1 MGSSLFS
8 PMAIDAIGEIF
19 NISLG
24 SSATAVSNMLAR
36 RVDITTPTVSVVS
49 AKDFTLGDLQPAI
62 GVKIDYVAGL
72 SGSNI
77 MLLKRSD
84 VRAIVDILMGTT
96 TADEDFEINEL
107 NMSAI
112 CEVMNQMM
120 GAASTAMSDFL
131 SRMVNIST
139 PKAFEIHSLDEFV
152 EKYFPAD
159 GMLVVVRFKL
169 SIEDA
174 VASEFMSA
182 LSMDLVRELLQ
193 GFGIGG
199 ADVGLPEGE
208 PAPAAETPAAPQPAE
223 TPAEPAAASSDAG
236 GGATLSQEEIERLI
250 AGGVG
255 GASDEPAQPAEPAA
269 ASSDAGGGATLS
281 QEEIERL
288 MAGGIDGASNESAPV
303 STQPEQPAAA
313 AAAPQQPAQMPPMQM
328 PQQQPAAPMQQPAAQ
343 MQQPMQPQ
351 AMAPNMM
358 QPYAGMPYPPY
369 GYPPMYYGMPPQ
381 QQQAPQQKPAEPKM
395 IKTTKPDMPTL
406 DAQTTQL
413 NEEQESNLDLL
424 MTVPVDVAV
433 EIGRTRRR
441 VKDILNYTKGSLV
454 VLDRLAGDRA
464 DLYVNGKCIA
474 KGDIVVVDDS
484 FGLRIAEIIEPLAL
498 EDL

>member
-36 RVDITTPTVSVVS
+36 RVDITTPTVNVVS
-49 AKDFTLGDLQPAI
+49 AKEFTLGDLQPAI

-96 TADEDFEINEL
+96 TKDEDFEINEL

-131 SRMVNIST
+131 NRMVNIST
-139 PKAFEIHSLDEFV
+139 PQAFEIGSLDEFV
-152 EKYFPAD
+152 EQYFPAD
-159 GMLVVVRFKL
+159 GLLVVVRFKL

-174 VASEFMSA
+174 VESEFMSA
-182 LSMDLVRELLQ
+182 LSTDLARELLK

-199 ADVGLPEGE
+199 ADVGLPDET
-208 PAPAAETPAAPQPAE
+208 PAPAAAAAETPAA
-223 TPAEPAAASSDAG
+223 
-236 GGATLSQEEIERLI
+236 
-250 AGGVG
+250 
-255 GASDEPAQPAEPAA
+255 
-269 ASSDAGGGATLS
+269 
-281 QEEIERL
+281 
-288 MAGGIDGASNESAPV
+288 
-303 STQPEQPAAA
+303 QPAAA
-313 AAAPQQPAQMPPMQM
+313 ASAEEKDSGAVLSQAEIEKLLQNAGAAEQSAPETPTPQPEPAAQSQPAQQAAATAQTP
-328 PQQQPAAPMQQPAAQ
+328 PAAAAQPAAQ
-343 MQQPMQPQ
+343 MQQAAAQPVQMPAGAQPGAAAPGMQ
-351 AMAPNMM
+351 
-358 QPYAGMPYPPY
+358 GMPYPPY
-369 GYPPMYYGMPPQ
+369 GYQPMYYMPPQ
-381 QQQAPQQKPAEPKM
+381 QMQQPPQEPK
-395 IKTTKPDMPTL
+395 II
-406 DAQTTQL
+406 QTTNPHMPKLEGNAPALSQ
-413 NEEQESNLDLL
+413 EQEGNLELL
-424 MTVPVDVAV
+424 MSVPMDVSV

-474 KGDIVVVDDS
+474 RGDIVVVDDN
-484 FGLRIAEIIEPLAL
+484 FGLRIAEIVEPLDL
-498 EDL
+498 ENL

>member
-1 MGSSLFS
+1 MGSNVFS

-84 VRAIVDILMGTT
+84 VRAIVDILMGSTT
-96 TADEDFEINEL
+96 KDEDFEINEL

-131 SRMVNIST
+131 NRMVNIST
-139 PKAFEIHSLDEFV
+139 PQAFEIGSLDEFV
-152 EKYFPAD
+152 EKYFPSN
-159 GMLVVVRFKL
+159 GMLVVVRFKF
-169 SIEDA
+169 SVEDA
-174 VASEFMSA
+174 VESEFMSA
-182 LSMDLVRELLQ
+182 LSMDLVRELLK
-193 GFGIGG
+193 GFGIEGE
-199 ADVGLPEGE
+199 DVGMGAEPE
-208 PAPAAETPAAPQPAE
+208 PAPAPAAQ
-223 TPAEPAAASSDAG
+223 PAAAAEPELSSG
-236 GGATLSQEEIERLI
+236 SGASLSQEEIEKLM
-250 AGGVG
+250 AQNFAEEQAAQQN
-255 GASDEPAQPAEPAA
+255 ASPQPAVSAEQPAQPQVAA
-269 ASSDAGGGATLS
+269 T
-281 QEEIERL
+281 
-288 MAGGIDGASNESAPV
+288 P
-303 STQPEQPAAA
+303 
-313 AAAPQQPAQMPPMQM
+313 APQQPVAAVPAQQTPV
-328 PQQQPAAPMQQPAAQ
+328 QQPVAQAQQGV
-343 MQQPMQPQ
+343 PQ
-351 AMAPNMM
+351 AMPQMSPEM
-358 QPYAGMPYPPY
+358 QQQYAAMPYPPY
-369 GYPPMYYGMPPQ
+369 GMQMPYPPMYYMPPQ
-381 QQQAPQQKPAEPKM
+381 QQAAPEPKT
-395 IKTTKPDMPTL
+395 IKTTKPAMPKFEEHATS
-406 DAQTTQL
+406 L

-424 MTVPVDVAV
+424 MSVPVDVAV

-474 KGDIVVVDDS
+474 KGDIVVVDDN

>member
-1 MGSSLFS
+1 MGSSVFS

-49 AKDFTLGDLQPAI
+49 AQDFTLGDLQPAI

-96 TADEDFEINEL
+96 TKDEDFQINEL

-131 SRMVNIST
+131 NRMVNIST
-139 PKAFEIHSLDEFV
+139 PQAFEIGSLHEFV
-152 EKYFPAD
+152 DKYFPSN

-174 VASEFMSA
+174 VESEFMSA
-182 LSMDLVRELLQ
+182 LSMDLVRELLK
-193 GFGIGG
+193 GFGIEGE
-199 ADVGLPEGE
+199 DVGMEIGQEPEVV
-208 PAPAAETPAAPQPAE
+208 PATQPAVAAEPEESNDNSGAP
-223 TPAEPAAASSDAG
+223 
-236 GGATLSQEEIERLI
+236 LSQEEIEKLL
-250 AGGVG
+250 AQNMGGDQAAESTPEPQPAAPAVV
-255 GASDEPAQPAEPAA
+255 EQPAQP
-269 ASSDAGGGATLS
+269 
-281 QEEIERL
+281 Q
-288 MAGGIDGASNESAPV
+288 
-303 STQPEQPAAA
+303 
-313 AAAPQQPAQMPPMQM
+313 AAPQQTPSAM
-328 PQQQPAAPMQQPAAQ
+328 PQQPVAQAQPQQAAVPQPMQQMSPE
-343 MQQPMQPQ
+343 MQQQYA
-351 AMAPNMM
+351 AM
-358 QPYAGMPYPPY
+358 GYPPY
-369 GYPPMYYGMPPQ
+369 GMQMPYPPMYYMPPQ
-381 QQQAPQQKPAEPKM
+381 QQQAAPEPKTIKTSKPAMPKFEERA
-395 IKTTKPDMPTL
+395 TS
-406 DAQTTQL
+406 L
-413 NEEQESNLDLL
+413 NEEQEGNLDLL
-424 MTVPVDVAV
+424 MSVPVDVSV

>member
-1 MGSSLFS
+1 MGSNVFS

-84 VRAIVDILMGTT
+84 VRAIVDILMGSTT
-96 TADEDFEINEL
+96 KDEDFEINEL

-131 SRMVNIST
+131 NRMVNIST
-139 PKAFEIHSLDEFV
+139 PQAFEIGSLEEFV
-152 EKYFPAD
+152 EKYFPSN
-159 GMLVVVRFKL
+159 GILVVVRFKF

-174 VASEFMSA
+174 VESEFMSA
-182 LSMDLVRELLQ
+182 LSMDLVRELLK
-193 GFGIGG
+193 GFGIEGE
-199 ADVGLPEGE
+199 DVGMGAEPE
-208 PAPAAETPAAPQPAE
+208 P
-223 TPAEPAAASSDAG
+223 EPAAQPAAAAEPESSGGSGAS
-236 GGATLSQEEIERLI
+236 LSQEEIEKLM
-250 AGGVG
+250 AQNFAEEQAAQQN
-255 GASDEPAQPAEPAA
+255 ASPQPAASAEQPAQPQVAA
-269 ASSDAGGGATLS
+269 T
-281 QEEIERL
+281 
-288 MAGGIDGASNESAPV
+288 P
-303 STQPEQPAAA
+303 
-313 AAAPQQPAQMPPMQM
+313 APQQPVAAAPAQQTPV
-328 PQQQPAAPMQQPAAQ
+328 QQPVAQAQQGV
-343 MQQPMQPQ
+343 PQ
-351 AMAPNMM
+351 AMPQMSPEM
-358 QPYAGMPYPPY
+358 QQQYAAMPYPPY
-369 GYPPMYYGMPPQ
+369 GMQMPYPPMYYMPPQ
-381 QQQAPQQKPAEPKM
+381 QQAAPEPKT
-395 IKTTKPDMPTL
+395 IKTTKPAMPKFEEHATS
-406 DAQTTQL
+406 L
-413 NEEQESNLDLL
+413 NEEQEGNLDLL
-424 MTVPVDVAV
+424 MSVPVDVAV

-474 KGDIVVVDDS
+474 KGDIVVVDDN

>member
-1 MGSSLFS
+1 MGSNVFS

-84 VRAIVDILMGTT
+84 VRAIVDILMGSTT
-96 TADEDFEINEL
+96 KDEDFEINEL

-131 SRMVNIST
+131 NRMVNIST
-139 PKAFEIHSLDEFV
+139 PQAFEIGSLEEFV
-152 EKYFPAD
+152 EKYFPSN
-159 GMLVVVRFKL
+159 GMLVVVRFKF

-174 VASEFMSA
+174 VESEFMSA
-182 LSMDLVRELLQ
+182 LNMDLVRELLK
-193 GFGIGG
+193 GFGIEGE
-199 ADVGLPEGE
+199 DVGMGAEPE
-208 PAPAAETPAAPQPAE
+208 P
-223 TPAEPAAASSDAG
+223 EPAAQPAAAAEPELSSGSGAS
-236 GGATLSQEEIERLI
+236 LSQEEIEKLM
-250 AGGVG
+250 AQNFAEEQAAQQN
-255 GASDEPAQPAEPAA
+255 ASPQPAVSAEQPAQPQVAA
-269 ASSDAGGGATLS
+269 T
-281 QEEIERL
+281 
-288 MAGGIDGASNESAPV
+288 P
-303 STQPEQPAAA
+303 
-313 AAAPQQPAQMPPMQM
+313 APQQPVAAAPAQQTPV
-328 PQQQPAAPMQQPAAQ
+328 QQPVAQAQQGV
-343 MQQPMQPQ
+343 PQ
-351 AMAPNMM
+351 AMPQMSPEM
-358 QPYAGMPYPPY
+358 QQQYAAMPYPPY
-369 GYPPMYYGMPPQ
+369 GMQMPYPPMYYMPPQ
-381 QQQAPQQKPAEPKM
+381 QQAAPEPKT
-395 IKTTKPDMPTL
+395 IKTTKPAMPKFEEHATS
-406 DAQTTQL
+406 L
-413 NEEQESNLDLL
+413 NGEQESNLDLL
-424 MTVPVDVAV
+424 MSVPVDVAV

-474 KGDIVVVDDS
+474 KGDIVVVDDN

>member
-1 MGSSLFS
+1 MGSNVFS

-49 AKDFTLGDLQPAI
+49 AQDFTLGDLQPAI

-84 VRAIVDILMGTT
+84 VRAIVDILMCTET
-96 TADEDFEINEL
+96 KDEDFQINEL

-131 SRMVNIST
+131 NRMVNIST
-139 PKAFEIHSLDEFV
+139 PQAFEIGSLHEFV
-152 EKYFPAD
+152 DKYFPSN
-159 GMLVVVRFKL
+159 GMLVVVRFKF

-174 VASEFMSA
+174 VESEFMSA
-182 LSMDLVRELLQ
+182 LSMDLVRELLK
-193 GFGIGG
+193 GFGIEGE
-199 ADVGLPEGE
+199 DVGMDAGQEPE
-208 PAPAAETPAAPQPAE
+208 PAPAAQPAVA
-223 TPAEPAAASSDAG
+223 AEPEESKDNS
-236 GGATLSQEEIERLI
+236 GATLSQEEIEKLL
-250 AGGVG
+250 AQNLGGDQAAEPAPEPQPAAPAVVEQPVQPQV
-255 GASDEPAQPAEPAA
+255 AAAPAQP
-269 ASSDAGGGATLS
+269 
-281 QEEIERL
+281 Q
-288 MAGGIDGASNESAPV
+288 
-303 STQPEQPAAA
+303 
-313 AAAPQQPAQMPPMQM
+313 AAPQQTPPAMPQQPVAQAQPQQAAIPQPMQQMPPEM
-328 PQQQPAAPMQQPAAQ
+328 QQQYAAM
-343 MQQPMQPQ
+343 
-351 AMAPNMM
+351 
-358 QPYAGMPYPPY
+358 GYPPY
-369 GYPPMYYGMPPQ
+369 GMQMPYPPMYYMPPQ
-381 QQQAPQQKPAEPKM
+381 QQAAPEPKTIKTSKPAMPKFEERA
-395 IKTTKPDMPTL
+395 TS
-406 DAQTTQL
+406 L
-413 NEEQESNLDLL
+413 NEEQEGNLDLL
-424 MTVPVDVAV
+424 MSVPVDVSV

>member
-1 MGSSLFS
+1 MGSNVFS

-24 SSATAVSNMLAR
+24 SSATAVSNLLAR

-84 VRAIVDILMGTT
+84 VRAIVDILMGSTT
-96 TADEDFEINEL
+96 KDEDFEINEL
-107 NMSAI
+107 SMSAI

-131 SRMVNIST
+131 NRMVNIST
-139 PKAFEIHSLDEFV
+139 PQAF
-152 EKYFPAD
+152 
-159 GMLVVVRFKL
+159 
-169 SIEDA
+169 
-174 VASEFMSA
+174 
-182 LSMDLVRELLQ
+182 
-193 GFGIGG
+193 
-199 ADVGLPEGE
+199 
-208 PAPAAETPAAPQPAE
+208 
-223 TPAEPAAASSDAG
+223 
-236 GGATLSQEEIERLI
+236 
-250 AGGVG
+250 
-255 GASDEPAQPAEPAA
+255 
-269 ASSDAGGGATLS
+269 
-281 QEEIERL
+281 
-288 MAGGIDGASNESAPV
+288 
-303 STQPEQPAAA
+303 
-313 AAAPQQPAQMPPMQM
+313 
-328 PQQQPAAPMQQPAAQ
+328 
-343 MQQPMQPQ
+343 
-351 AMAPNMM
+351 
-358 QPYAGMPYPPY
+358 
-369 GYPPMYYGMPPQ
+369 
-381 QQQAPQQKPAEPKM
+381 
-395 IKTTKPDMPTL
+395 
-406 DAQTTQL
+406 
-413 NEEQESNLDLL
+413 
-424 MTVPVDVAV
+424 

-474 KGDIVVVDDS
+474 KGDIVVVDDN

>member
-1 MGSSLFS
+1 MGSNVFS

-84 VRAIVDILMGTT
+84 VRAIVDILMGSTT
-96 TADEDFEINEL
+96 KDEDFEINEL

-131 SRMVNIST
+131 NRMVNIST
-139 PKAFEIHSLDEFV
+139 PQACEIGSLDEFV
-152 EKYFPAD
+152 EKYFPSN
-159 GMLVVVRFKL
+159 GMLVVVRFKF
-169 SIEDA
+169 SVEDA
-174 VASEFMSA
+174 VESEFMSA
-182 LSMDLVRELLQ
+182 LSMDLVRELLK
-193 GFGIGG
+193 GFGIEGE
-199 ADVGLPEGE
+199 DVGMGAEPE
-208 PAPAAETPAAPQPAE
+208 P
-223 TPAEPAAASSDAG
+223 EPAAQPAAAAEPELSSGSGAS
-236 GGATLSQEEIERLI
+236 LSQEEIEKLM
-250 AGGVG
+250 AQNFAEEQAAQQN
-255 GASDEPAQPAEPAA
+255 ASPQPAVSAEQPAQPQVAA
-269 ASSDAGGGATLS
+269 T
-281 QEEIERL
+281 
-288 MAGGIDGASNESAPV
+288 P
-303 STQPEQPAAA
+303 
-313 AAAPQQPAQMPPMQM
+313 APQQPVAAVPAQQTPV
-328 PQQQPAAPMQQPAAQ
+328 QQPVAQAQQGV
-343 MQQPMQPQ
+343 PQ
-351 AMAPNMM
+351 AMPQMSPEM
-358 QPYAGMPYPPY
+358 QQQYAAMPYPPY
-369 GYPPMYYGMPPQ
+369 GMQMPYPPMYYMPPQ
-381 QQQAPQQKPAEPKM
+381 QQAAPEPKT
-395 IKTTKPDMPTL
+395 IKTTKPAMPKFEEHATS
-406 DAQTTQL
+406 L

-424 MTVPVDVAV
+424 MSVPVDVAV

-474 KGDIVVVDDS
+474 KGDIVVVDDN

>member
-1 MGSSLFS
+1 MGSNVFS

-84 VRAIVDILMGTT
+84 VRAIVDILMGSTT
-96 TADEDFEINEL
+96 KDEDFEINEL

-131 SRMVNIST
+131 NRMVNIST
-139 PKAFEIHSLDEFV
+139 PQAFEIGSLEEFV
-152 EKYFPAD
+152 EKYFPSN
-159 GMLVVVRFKL
+159 GMLVVVRFKF

-174 VASEFMSA
+174 VESEFMSA
-182 LSMDLVRELLQ
+182 LSMDLVRELLK
-193 GFGIGG
+193 GFGIEGE
-199 ADVGLPEGE
+199 DVGMGAEPE
-208 PAPAAETPAAPQPAE
+208 PAPAPAAQ
-223 TPAEPAAASSDAG
+223 PAAAAEPELSSG
-236 GGATLSQEEIERLI
+236 SGASLSQEEIEKLM
-250 AGGVG
+250 AQNFAEEQVAQQN
-255 GASDEPAQPAEPAA
+255 ASPQPAVSAEQPAQPQVAA
-269 ASSDAGGGATLS
+269 T
-281 QEEIERL
+281 
-288 MAGGIDGASNESAPV
+288 P
-303 STQPEQPAAA
+303 
-313 AAAPQQPAQMPPMQM
+313 APQQPVAAAPAQQTPV
-328 PQQQPAAPMQQPAAQ
+328 QQPVAQAQQGV
-343 MQQPMQPQ
+343 PQ
-351 AMAPNMM
+351 AMPQMSPEM
-358 QPYAGMPYPPY
+358 QQQYAAMPYPPY
-369 GYPPMYYGMPPQ
+369 GMQMPYPPMYYMPPQ
-381 QQQAPQQKPAEPKM
+381 QQAAPEPKT
-395 IKTTKPDMPTL
+395 IKTTKPAMPKFEEHATS
-406 DAQTTQL
+406 L

-424 MTVPVDVAV
+424 MSVPVDVAV

-474 KGDIVVVDDS
+474 KGDIVVVDDN

>member
-1 MGSSLFS
+1 MGSNVFS

-84 VRAIVDILMGTT
+84 VRAIVDILMGSTT
-96 TADEDFEINEL
+96 KDEDFEINEL

-131 SRMVNIST
+131 NRMVNIST
-139 PKAFEIHSLDEFV
+139 PQAFEISSLDEFV
-152 EKYFPAD
+152 EKYFPSN
-159 GMLVVVRFKL
+159 GMLVVIRFKF

-174 VASEFMSA
+174 VESEFMSA
-182 LSMDLVRELLQ
+182 LSMDLVRELLK
-193 GFGIGG
+193 GFGIEGE
-199 ADVGLPEGE
+199 DVGMGAEPE
-208 PAPAAETPAAPQPAE
+208 P
-223 TPAEPAAASSDAG
+223 EPAA
-236 GGATLSQEEIERLI
+236 
-250 AGGVG
+250 
-255 GASDEPAQPAEPAA
+255 
-269 ASSDAGGGATLS
+269 
-281 QEEIERL
+281 
-288 MAGGIDGASNESAPV
+288 
-303 STQPEQPAAA
+303 QPAAA
-313 AAAPQQPAQMPPMQM
+313 AEPELFSGSGASLSQEETEKLMAQNFAEEQVAQQNASPQPAVSAEQPAQPQVAATPAPQQPVAAAPAQQTPV
-328 PQQQPAAPMQQPAAQ
+328 QQPVAQAQQGV
-343 MQQPMQPQ
+343 PQ
-351 AMAPNMM
+351 AMPQMSPEM
-358 QPYAGMPYPPY
+358 QQQYAAMPYPPY
-369 GYPPMYYGMPPQ
+369 GMQMPYPPMYYMPPQ
-381 QQQAPQQKPAEPKM
+381 QQAAPEPKT
-395 IKTTKPDMPTL
+395 IKTTKPAMPKFEEHATS
-406 DAQTTQL
+406 L

-424 MTVPVDVAV
+424 MSVPVDVAV

-474 KGDIVVVDDS
+474 KGDIVVVDDN

>member
-1 MGSSLFS
+1 MGSSVFS

-49 AKDFTLGDLQPAI
+49 AQDFTLGDLQPAI

-96 TADEDFEINEL
+96 TKDEDFQINEL

-131 SRMVNIST
+131 NRMVNIST
-139 PKAFEIHSLDEFV
+139 PQAFEIGSLHEFV
-152 EKYFPAD
+152 DKYFPSN
-159 GMLVVVRFKL
+159 GMLVVVRFKF

-174 VASEFMSA
+174 VESEFMSA
-182 LSMDLVRELLQ
+182 LSMDLVRELLK
-193 GFGIGG
+193 GFGIEGE
-199 ADVGLPEGE
+199 DVGMEIGQEPEVV
-208 PAPAAETPAAPQPAE
+208 PATQPAVAAEPEESNENSGAP
-223 TPAEPAAASSDAG
+223 
-236 GGATLSQEEIERLI
+236 LSQEEIEKLL
-250 AGGVG
+250 AQNMGGDQAAESTPEPQPAAPAVV
-255 GASDEPAQPAEPAA
+255 EQPAQP
-269 ASSDAGGGATLS
+269 
-281 QEEIERL
+281 Q
-288 MAGGIDGASNESAPV
+288 
-303 STQPEQPAAA
+303 
-313 AAAPQQPAQMPPMQM
+313 AAPQQTPSAM
-328 PQQQPAAPMQQPAAQ
+328 PQQPVAQAQPQQAAVPQPMQQMSPE
-343 MQQPMQPQ
+343 MQQQYA
-351 AMAPNMM
+351 AM
-358 QPYAGMPYPPY
+358 GYPPY
-369 GYPPMYYGMPPQ
+369 GMQMPYPPMYYMPPQ
-381 QQQAPQQKPAEPKM
+381 QQQAAPEPKTIKTSKPAMPKFEERA
-395 IKTTKPDMPTL
+395 TS
-406 DAQTTQL
+406 L
-413 NEEQESNLDLL
+413 NEEQECNLDLL
-424 MTVPVDVAV
+424 MSVPVDVSV

>member
-1 MGSSLFS
+1 MGSNVFS

-84 VRAIVDILMGTT
+84 VRAIVDILMGSTT
-96 TADEDFEINEL
+96 KDEDFEINEL

-131 SRMVNIST
+131 NRMVNIST
-139 PKAFEIHSLDEFV
+139 PQAFEIGSLDEFV
-152 EKYFPAD
+152 EKYFPSN
-159 GMLVVVRFKL
+159 GMLVVVRFKF
-169 SIEDA
+169 SVEDA
-174 VASEFMSA
+174 VESEFMSA
-182 LSMDLVRELLQ
+182 LSMDLVRELLK
-193 GFGIGG
+193 GFGIEGE
-199 ADVGLPEGE
+199 DVGMGAEPEPE
-208 PAPAAETPAAPQPAE
+208 PALAAQ
-223 TPAEPAAASSDAG
+223 PAAAAEPELSSG
-236 GGATLSQEEIERLI
+236 SGASLSQEEIEKLM
-250 AGGVG
+250 AQNFAEEQAAQQN
-255 GASDEPAQPAEPAA
+255 ASPQPAVSAEQPAQPQVAA
-269 ASSDAGGGATLS
+269 T
-281 QEEIERL
+281 
-288 MAGGIDGASNESAPV
+288 P
-303 STQPEQPAAA
+303 
-313 AAAPQQPAQMPPMQM
+313 APQQPVAAVPAQQTPV
-328 PQQQPAAPMQQPAAQ
+328 QQPVAQAQQGV
-343 MQQPMQPQ
+343 PQ
-351 AMAPNMM
+351 AMPQMSPEM
-358 QPYAGMPYPPY
+358 QQQYAAMPYPPY
-369 GYPPMYYGMPPQ
+369 GMQMPYPPMYYMPPQ
-381 QQQAPQQKPAEPKM
+381 QQAAPEPKT
-395 IKTTKPDMPTL
+395 IKTTKPAMPKFEEHATS
-406 DAQTTQL
+406 L

-424 MTVPVDVAV
+424 MSVPVDVAV

-474 KGDIVVVDDS
+474 KGDIVVVDDN

>member
-1 MGSSLFS
+1 MGSNVFS

-84 VRAIVDILMGTT
+84 VRAIVDILMGSTT
-96 TADEDFEINEL
+96 KDEDFEINEL

-131 SRMVNIST
+131 NRMVNIST
-139 PKAFEIHSLDEFV
+139 PQAFEISSLDEFV
-152 EKYFPAD
+152 EKYFPSN
-159 GMLVVVRFKL
+159 GMLVVVRFKF
-169 SIEDA
+169 SVEDA
-174 VASEFMSA
+174 VESEFMSA
-182 LSMDLVRELLQ
+182 LSMDLVRELLK
-193 GFGIGG
+193 GFGIEGE
-199 ADVGLPEGE
+199 DVGMGAEPE
-208 PAPAAETPAAPQPAE
+208 P
-223 TPAEPAAASSDAG
+223 EPAAQPAAAAEPELSSGSGAS
-236 GGATLSQEEIERLI
+236 LSQEEIEKLM
-250 AGGVG
+250 AQNFAEEQVAQQN
-255 GASDEPAQPAEPAA
+255 ASPQPAVSAEQPAQPQVAA
-269 ASSDAGGGATLS
+269 T
-281 QEEIERL
+281 
-288 MAGGIDGASNESAPV
+288 P
-303 STQPEQPAAA
+303 
-313 AAAPQQPAQMPPMQM
+313 APQQPVAAVPAQQTPV
-328 PQQQPAAPMQQPAAQ
+328 QQPVAQAQQGV
-343 MQQPMQPQ
+343 PQ
-351 AMAPNMM
+351 AMPQMSPEM
-358 QPYAGMPYPPY
+358 QQQYAAMPYPPY
-369 GYPPMYYGMPPQ
+369 GMQMPYPPMYYMPPQ
-381 QQQAPQQKPAEPKM
+381 QQAAPEPKT
-395 IKTTKPDMPTL
+395 IKTTKPAMPKFEEHATS
-406 DAQTTQL
+406 L

-424 MTVPVDVAV
+424 MSVPVDVAV

-474 KGDIVVVDDS
+474 KGDIVVVDDN

>member
-1 MGSSLFS
+1 MGSNVFS

-84 VRAIVDILMGTT
+84 VRAIVDILMGSTT
-96 TADEDFEINEL
+96 KDEDFEINEL

-131 SRMVNIST
+131 NRMVNIST
-139 PKAFEIHSLDEFV
+139 PQAFEISSLDEFV
-152 EKYFPAD
+152 EKYFPSN
-159 GMLVVVRFKL
+159 GMLVVVRFKF

-174 VASEFMSA
+174 VESEFMSA
-182 LSMDLVRELLQ
+182 LSMDLVRELLK
-193 GFGIGG
+193 GFGIEGE
-199 ADVGLPEGE
+199 DVGMGAEPEPE
-208 PAPAAETPAAPQPAE
+208 PAPAAQSAAA
-223 TPAEPAAASSDAG
+223 AEPELSSGSGAS
-236 GGATLSQEEIERLI
+236 LSQEEIEKLM
-250 AGGVG
+250 AQNFAEEQAAQQN
-255 GASDEPAQPAEPAA
+255 ASPQPAVSAEQPAQPQVAA
-269 ASSDAGGGATLS
+269 T
-281 QEEIERL
+281 
-288 MAGGIDGASNESAPV
+288 P
-303 STQPEQPAAA
+303 
-313 AAAPQQPAQMPPMQM
+313 APQQPVAAAPAQQTPVQQPVAQAQQGVPQTM
-328 PQQQPAAPMQQPAAQ
+328 PQMSPEMQQQYAA
-343 MQQPMQPQ
+343 
-351 AMAPNMM
+351 
-358 QPYAGMPYPPY
+358 MPYPPY
-369 GYPPMYYGMPPQ
+369 GMQMPYPPMYYMPPQ
-381 QQQAPQQKPAEPKM
+381 QQAAPEPKT
-395 IKTTKPDMPTL
+395 IKTTKPAMPKFEEHATS
-406 DAQTTQL
+406 L

-424 MTVPVDVAV
+424 MSVPVDVAV

-474 KGDIVVVDDS
+474 KGDIVVVDDN

>member
-1 MGSSLFS
+1 MGSNVFS

-84 VRAIVDILMGTT
+84 VRAIVDILMGSTT
-96 TADEDFEINEL
+96 KDEDFEINEL

-131 SRMVNIST
+131 NRMVNIST
-139 PKAFEIHSLDEFV
+139 PQAFEISSLDEFV
-152 EKYFPAD
+152 EKYFPSN
-159 GMLVVVRFKL
+159 GMLVVVRFKF

-174 VASEFMSA
+174 VESEFMSA
-182 LSMDLVRELLQ
+182 LSMDLVRELLK
-193 GFGIGG
+193 GFGIEGE
-199 ADVGLPEGE
+199 DVGMGAEPE
-208 PAPAAETPAAPQPAE
+208 P
-223 TPAEPAAASSDAG
+223 EPAAQPAAAAEPELSSGSGAS
-236 GGATLSQEEIERLI
+236 LSQEEIEKLM
-250 AGGVG
+250 AQNFAEEQTAQPN
-255 GASDEPAQPAEPAA
+255 ASPQPAVSAEQPAQPQVAA
-269 ASSDAGGGATLS
+269 T
-281 QEEIERL
+281 
-288 MAGGIDGASNESAPV
+288 P
-303 STQPEQPAAA
+303 
-313 AAAPQQPAQMPPMQM
+313 APQQPVAAAPAQQTPV
-328 PQQQPAAPMQQPAAQ
+328 QQPVAQAQQGV
-343 MQQPMQPQ
+343 PQ
-351 AMAPNMM
+351 AMPQMSPEM
-358 QPYAGMPYPPY
+358 QQQYAAMPYPPY
-369 GYPPMYYGMPPQ
+369 GMQMPYPPMYYMPPQ
-381 QQQAPQQKPAEPKM
+381 QQAAPEPKT
-395 IKTTKPDMPTL
+395 IKTTKPAMPKFEEHATS
-406 DAQTTQL
+406 L

-424 MTVPVDVAV
+424 MSVPVDVAV

-474 KGDIVVVDDS
+474 KGDIVVVDDN

>member
-1 MGSSLFS
+1 MGSNVFS

-84 VRAIVDILMGTT
+84 VRAIVDILMGSTT
-96 TADEDFEINEL
+96 KDEDFEINEL

-131 SRMVNIST
+131 NRMVNIST
-139 PKAFEIHSLDEFV
+139 PQAFEISSLDEFV
-152 EKYFPAD
+152 EKYFPSN
-159 GMLVVVRFKL
+159 GMLVVIRFKF

-174 VASEFMSA
+174 VESEFMSA
-182 LSMDLVRELLQ
+182 LSMDLVRELLK
-193 GFGIGG
+193 GFGIEGE
-199 ADVGLPEGE
+199 DVGMGAEPE
-208 PAPAAETPAAPQPAE
+208 P
-223 TPAEPAAASSDAG
+223 EPAAQPAAAAEPELSSGSGAS
-236 GGATLSQEEIERLI
+236 LSQEEIEKLM
-250 AGGVG
+250 AQNFAEEQVAQQN
-255 GASDEPAQPAEPAA
+255 ASPQPAVSAEQPAQPQVAA
-269 ASSDAGGGATLS
+269 T
-281 QEEIERL
+281 
-288 MAGGIDGASNESAPV
+288 P
-303 STQPEQPAAA
+303 
-313 AAAPQQPAQMPPMQM
+313 APQQPVAAVPAQQTPV
-328 PQQQPAAPMQQPAAQ
+328 QQPVAQAQQGV
-343 MQQPMQPQ
+343 PQ
-351 AMAPNMM
+351 AMPQMSPEM
-358 QPYAGMPYPPY
+358 QQQYAAMPYPPY
-369 GYPPMYYGMPPQ
+369 GMQMPYPYYMPPQ
-381 QQQAPQQKPAEPKM
+381 QQAAPEPKT
-395 IKTTKPDMPTL
+395 IKTTKPAMPKFEEHATS
-406 DAQTTQL
+406 L

-424 MTVPVDVAV
+424 MSVPVDVAV

-474 KGDIVVVDDS
+474 KGDIVVVDDN

>member
-1 MGSSLFS
+1 MGSNVFS

-84 VRAIVDILMGTT
+84 VRAIVDILMGSTT
-96 TADEDFEINEL
+96 KDEDFEINEL

-131 SRMVNIST
+131 NRMVNIST
-139 PKAFEIHSLDEFV
+139 PQAFEIGSLEEFV
-152 EKYFPAD
+152 EKYFPSN
-159 GMLVVVRFKL
+159 GILVVVRFKF

-174 VASEFMSA
+174 VESEFMSA
-182 LSMDLVRELLQ
+182 LSMDLVRELLK
-193 GFGIGG
+193 GFGIEGE
-199 ADVGLPEGE
+199 DVGMGAEPEPE
-208 PAPAAETPAAPQPAE
+208 PTAQ
-223 TPAEPAAASSDAG
+223 PAAAAEPESSSG
-236 GGATLSQEEIERLI
+236 SGASLSQEEIEKLM
-250 AGGVG
+250 AQSFAEEQAAQQN
-255 GASDEPAQPAEPAA
+255 ASPQPAAPAEQPAQPQVAA
-269 ASSDAGGGATLS
+269 
-281 QEEIERL
+281 
-288 MAGGIDGASNESAPV
+288 NP
-303 STQPEQPAAA
+303 
-313 AAAPQQPAQMPPMQM
+313 APQQPVAATPA
-328 PQQQPAAPMQQPAAQ
+328 QQPTPVQQPVAQ
-343 MQQPMQPQ
+343 AQQGVPQ
-351 AMAPNMM
+351 AMPQMSPEM
-358 QPYAGMPYPPY
+358 QQQYAAMPYPPY
-369 GYPPMYYGMPPQ
+369 GMQMPYPPMYYMPPQ
-381 QQQAPQQKPAEPKM
+381 QQAAPEPKT
-395 IKTTKPDMPTL
+395 IKTTKPAMPKFEEHATS
-406 DAQTTQL
+406 L
-413 NEEQESNLDLL
+413 NEEQEGNLDLL
-424 MTVPVDVAV
+424 MSVPVDVAV

-474 KGDIVVVDDS
+474 KGDIVVVDDN

>member
-1 MGSSLFS
+1 MGSNVFS

-84 VRAIVDILMGTT
+84 VRAIVDILMGSTT
-96 TADEDFEINEL
+96 KDEDFEINEL

-131 SRMVNIST
+131 NRMVNIST
-139 PKAFEIHSLDEFV
+139 PQAFEISSLDEFV
-152 EKYFPAD
+152 EKYFPSN
-159 GMLVVVRFKL
+159 GMLVVIRFKF

-174 VASEFMSA
+174 VESEFMSA
-182 LSMDLVRELLQ
+182 LSMDLVRELLK
-193 GFGIGG
+193 GFGIEGE
-199 ADVGLPEGE
+199 DVGMGAEPE
-208 PAPAAETPAAPQPAE
+208 P
-223 TPAEPAAASSDAG
+223 EPAAQPAAAAEPELSSGSGAS
-236 GGATLSQEEIERLI
+236 LSQEEIEKLM
-250 AGGVG
+250 AQNFAEEQVAQQN
-255 GASDEPAQPAEPAA
+255 ASPQPAVSAEQPAQPQVAA
-269 ASSDAGGGATLS
+269 T
-281 QEEIERL
+281 
-288 MAGGIDGASNESAPV
+288 P
-303 STQPEQPAAA
+303 
-313 AAAPQQPAQMPPMQM
+313 APQQPVAAAPAQQTPV
-328 PQQQPAAPMQQPAAQ
+328 QQPVAQAQQGV
-343 MQQPMQPQ
+343 PQ
-351 AMAPNMM
+351 AMPQMSPEM
-358 QPYAGMPYPPY
+358 QQQYAAMPYPPY
-369 GYPPMYYGMPPQ
+369 GMQMPYPPMYYMPPQ
-381 QQQAPQQKPAEPKM
+381 QQAAPEPKT
-395 IKTTKPDMPTL
+395 IKTTKPAMPKFEEHATS
-406 DAQTTQL
+406 L

-424 MTVPVDVAV
+424 MSVPVDVAV

-474 KGDIVVVDDS
+474 KGDIVVVDDN

>member
-1 MGSSLFS
+1 MGSNVFS

-84 VRAIVDILMGTT
+84 VRAIVDILMGSTT
-96 TADEDFEINEL
+96 KDEDFEINEL

-131 SRMVNIST
+131 NRMVNIST
-139 PKAFEIHSLDEFV
+139 PQAFEISSLDEFV
-152 EKYFPAD
+152 EKYFPSN
-159 GMLVVVRFKL
+159 GMLVVVRFKF

-174 VASEFMSA
+174 VESEFMSA
-182 LSMDLVRELLQ
+182 LSMDLVRELLK
-193 GFGIGG
+193 GFGIEGE
-199 ADVGLPEGE
+199 DVGMGAEPE
-208 PAPAAETPAAPQPAE
+208 PAPDPAAQ
-223 TPAEPAAASSDAG
+223 PAAAAEPELSSG
-236 GGATLSQEEIERLI
+236 SGASLSQEEIEKLM
-250 AGGVG
+250 AQNFAEEQAAQQN
-255 GASDEPAQPAEPAA
+255 ASPQSAVSAEQPAQPQVAA
-269 ASSDAGGGATLS
+269 T
-281 QEEIERL
+281 
-288 MAGGIDGASNESAPV
+288 P
-303 STQPEQPAAA
+303 
-313 AAAPQQPAQMPPMQM
+313 APQQPVAAVPAQQTPV
-328 PQQQPAAPMQQPAAQ
+328 QQPVAQAQQGV
-343 MQQPMQPQ
+343 PQ
-351 AMAPNMM
+351 AMPQMSPEM
-358 QPYAGMPYPPY
+358 QQQYAAMPYPPY
-369 GYPPMYYGMPPQ
+369 GMQMPYPPMYYMPPQ
-381 QQQAPQQKPAEPKM
+381 QQAAPEPKT
-395 IKTTKPDMPTL
+395 IKTTKPAMPKFEEHATS
-406 DAQTTQL
+406 L

-424 MTVPVDVAV
+424 MSVPVDVAV

-474 KGDIVVVDDS
+474 KGDIVVVDDN

>member
-1 MGSSLFS
+1 MGSNVFS

-84 VRAIVDILMGTT
+84 VRAIVDILMGSTT
-96 TADEDFEINEL
+96 KDEDFEINEL

-131 SRMVNIST
+131 NRMVNIST
-139 PKAFEIHSLDEFV
+139 PQAFEIGSLEEFV
-152 EKYFPAD
+152 EKYFPSN
-159 GMLVVVRFKL
+159 GMLVVVRFKF

-174 VASEFMSA
+174 VESEFMSA
-182 LSMDLVRELLQ
+182 LSMDLVRELLK
-193 GFGIGG
+193 GFGIEGE
-199 ADVGLPEGE
+199 DVGMGAEPE
-208 PAPAAETPAAPQPAE
+208 P
-223 TPAEPAAASSDAG
+223 EPAAQPAAAAEPELSSGSGAS
-236 GGATLSQEEIERLI
+236 LSQEEIEKLM
-250 AGGVG
+250 AQNFAEEQAAQQN
-255 GASDEPAQPAEPAA
+255 ASPQPAVSAEQPAQPQVAA
-269 ASSDAGGGATLS
+269 T
-281 QEEIERL
+281 
-288 MAGGIDGASNESAPV
+288 P
-303 STQPEQPAAA
+303 
-313 AAAPQQPAQMPPMQM
+313 APQQPVAAAPAQQTPV
-328 PQQQPAAPMQQPAAQ
+328 QQPVAQAQQGV
-343 MQQPMQPQ
+343 PQ
-351 AMAPNMM
+351 AMPQMSPEM
-358 QPYAGMPYPPY
+358 QQQYAAMPYPPY
-369 GYPPMYYGMPPQ
+369 GMQMPYPPMYYMPPQ
-381 QQQAPQQKPAEPKM
+381 QQAAPEPKT
-395 IKTTKPDMPTL
+395 IKTTKPAMPKFEEHATS
-406 DAQTTQL
+406 L

-424 MTVPVDVAV
+424 MSVPVDVAV

-474 KGDIVVVDDS
+474 KGDIVVVDDN

>member
-1 MGSSLFS
+1 MGSNVFS

-49 AKDFTLGDLQPAI
+49 AQDFTLGDLQPAI

-84 VRAIVDILMGTT
+84 VRAIVDILMGSTT
-96 TADEDFEINEL
+96 KDEDFQINEL

-131 SRMVNIST
+131 NRMVNIST
-139 PKAFEIHSLDEFV
+139 PQAFEIGSLSEFV
-152 EKYFPAD
+152 DKYFPSN
-159 GMLVVVRFKL
+159 GMLVVVRFKF

-174 VASEFMSA
+174 IESEFMSA
-182 LSMDLVRELLQ
+182 LSMDLVRELLK
-193 GFGIGG
+193 GFGIEGE
-199 ADVGLPEGE
+199 DVGMGAQMNSE
-208 PAPAAETPAAPQPAE
+208 P
-223 TPAEPAAASSDAG
+223 EPAAQPAVAAEPEEPRDS
-236 GGATLSQEEIERLI
+236 GAPLSQEEIEKLL
-250 AGGVG
+250 AQNMGGDQAAEMTPEPEPQPAAPIVEQPV
-255 GASDEPAQPAEPAA
+255 AQPQVAAAPAQP
-269 ASSDAGGGATLS
+269 
-281 QEEIERL
+281 Q
-288 MAGGIDGASNESAPV
+288 
-303 STQPEQPAAA
+303 
-313 AAAPQQPAQMPPMQM
+313 AAPQQTTPVMPQQPVAQAQPQQAAVPQPMQQMPPEM
-328 PQQQPAAPMQQPAAQ
+328 QQQYAAM
-343 MQQPMQPQ
+343 
-351 AMAPNMM
+351 
-358 QPYAGMPYPPY
+358 GYPPY
-369 GYPPMYYGMPPQ
+369 GMQMPYPPMYYMPPQ
-381 QQQAPQQKPAEPKM
+381 QQQAAPEPKTIKTSKPAMPKFEEH
-395 IKTTKPDMPTL
+395 
-406 DAQTTQL
+406 ANSL
-413 NEEQESNLDLL
+413 NEEQEGNLDLL
-424 MTVPVDVAV
+424 MSVPVDVSV

>member
-1 MGSSLFS
+1 MGSNVFS

-49 AKDFTLGDLQPAI
+49 AQDFTLGDLQPAI

-84 VRAIVDILMGTT
+84 VRAIVDILMGSTT
-96 TADEDFEINEL
+96 KDEDFQINEL

-131 SRMVNIST
+131 NRMVNIST
-139 PKAFEIHSLDEFV
+139 PQAFEIGSLSEFV
-152 EKYFPAD
+152 DKYFPSN
-159 GMLVVVRFKL
+159 GMLVVVRFKF

-174 VASEFMSA
+174 VESEFMSA
-182 LSMDLVRELLQ
+182 LSMDLVRELLK
-193 GFGIGG
+193 GFGIEGE
-199 ADVGLPEGE
+199 DVGMGAEMNSE
-208 PAPAAETPAAPQPAE
+208 P
-223 TPAEPAAASSDAG
+223 EPAAQPAVAAEPEEPRDS
-236 GGATLSQEEIERLI
+236 GAPLSQEEIEKLL
-250 AGGVG
+250 AQNMGGDQAAEPTPEPEPQPAAPVVEQPV
-255 GASDEPAQPAEPAA
+255 AQPQVAVAPAQP
-269 ASSDAGGGATLS
+269 
-281 QEEIERL
+281 Q
-288 MAGGIDGASNESAPV
+288 
-303 STQPEQPAAA
+303 
-313 AAAPQQPAQMPPMQM
+313 AAPQQTTPVMPQQPVAQAQPQQAAVPQPMQQMPPEM
-328 PQQQPAAPMQQPAAQ
+328 QQQYAAM
-343 MQQPMQPQ
+343 
-351 AMAPNMM
+351 
-358 QPYAGMPYPPY
+358 GYPPY
-369 GYPPMYYGMPPQ
+369 GMQMPYPPMYYMPPQ
-381 QQQAPQQKPAEPKM
+381 QQAAPEPKTIKTSKPAMPKFEER
-395 IKTTKPDMPTL
+395 
-406 DAQTTQL
+406 ANSL
-413 NEEQESNLDLL
+413 NEEQEGNLDLL
-424 MTVPVDVAV
+424 MSVPVDVSV

-464 DLYVNGKCIA
+464 DLYVNGKFIA

>member
-1 MGSSLFS
+1 MGSNVFS

-84 VRAIVDILMGTT
+84 VRAIVDILMGSTT
-96 TADEDFEINEL
+96 KDEDFEINDL

-131 SRMVNIST
+131 NRMVNIST
-139 PKAFEIHSLDEFV
+139 PQAFEISSLEEFV
-152 EKYFPAD
+152 EKYFPSD
-159 GMLVVVRFKL
+159 GMLVVVRFKF
-169 SIEDA
+169 SVEDA
-174 VASEFMSA
+174 VESEFMSA
-182 LSMDLVRELLQ
+182 LNMDLVRELLK
-193 GFGIGG
+193 GFGIEGE
-199 ADVGLPEGE
+199 DVGMGAEPE
-208 PAPAAETPAAPQPAE
+208 P
-223 TPAEPAAASSDAG
+223 EPAAQPAAAAEPELSSGSGAS
-236 GGATLSQEEIERLI
+236 LSQEEIEKLM
-250 AGGVG
+250 AQNFAEEQVAQQN
-255 GASDEPAQPAEPAA
+255 ASPQPAVSAEQPAQPQVAA
-269 ASSDAGGGATLS
+269 T
-281 QEEIERL
+281 
-288 MAGGIDGASNESAPV
+288 P
-303 STQPEQPAAA
+303 
-313 AAAPQQPAQMPPMQM
+313 APQQPVAAAPAQQTPV
-328 PQQQPAAPMQQPAAQ
+328 QQPVAQAQQGV
-343 MQQPMQPQ
+343 PQ
-351 AMAPNMM
+351 AMPQMSPEM
-358 QPYAGMPYPPY
+358 QQQYAAMPYPPY
-369 GYPPMYYGMPPQ
+369 GMQMPYPPMYYMPPQ
-381 QQQAPQQKPAEPKM
+381 QQAAPEPKT
-395 IKTTKPDMPTL
+395 IKTTKPAMPKFEEHATS
-406 DAQTTQL
+406 L
-413 NEEQESNLDLL
+413 NGEQESNLDLL
-424 MTVPVDVAV
+424 MSVPVDVAV

-474 KGDIVVVDDS
+474 KGDIVVVDDN

>member
-1 MGSSLFS
+1 MGSNVFS

-84 VRAIVDILMGTT
+84 VRAIVDILMGSTT
-96 TADEDFEINEL
+96 KDEDFEINEL

-131 SRMVNIST
+131 NRMVNIST
-139 PKAFEIHSLDEFV
+139 PQAFEIGSLEEFV
-152 EKYFPAD
+152 EKYFPSN
-159 GMLVVVRFKL
+159 GILVVVRFKF

-174 VASEFMSA
+174 VESEFMSA
-182 LSMDLVRELLQ
+182 LSMDLVRELLK
-193 GFGIGG
+193 GFGIEGE
-199 ADVGLPEGE
+199 DVGMGAEPE
-208 PAPAAETPAAPQPAE
+208 P
-223 TPAEPAAASSDAG
+223 EPAAQPAAAAEPESSTGSGAS
-236 GGATLSQEEIERLI
+236 LSQEEIEKLM
-250 AGGVG
+250 AQNFAEEQAAQQN
-255 GASDEPAQPAEPAA
+255 ASPQPAASAEQPAQPQVAA
-269 ASSDAGGGATLS
+269 T
-281 QEEIERL
+281 
-288 MAGGIDGASNESAPV
+288 P
-303 STQPEQPAAA
+303 
-313 AAAPQQPAQMPPMQM
+313 APQQPVAAAPAQQTPV
-328 PQQQPAAPMQQPAAQ
+328 QQPVAQAQQGV
-343 MQQPMQPQ
+343 PQ
-351 AMAPNMM
+351 AMPQMSPEM
-358 QPYAGMPYPPY
+358 QQQYAAMPYPPY
-369 GYPPMYYGMPPQ
+369 GVQMPYPPMYYMPPQ
-381 QQQAPQQKPAEPKM
+381 QQAAPEPKT
-395 IKTTKPDMPTL
+395 IKTTKPAMPKFEEHATS
-406 DAQTTQL
+406 L
-413 NEEQESNLDLL
+413 NEEQEGNLDLL
-424 MTVPVDVAV
+424 MSVPVDVAV

-474 KGDIVVVDDS
+474 KGDIVVVDDN

>member
-1 MGSSLFS
+1 MGSNVFS

-84 VRAIVDILMGTT
+84 VRAIVDILMGSTT
-96 TADEDFEINEL
+96 KDEDFEINEL

-131 SRMVNIST
+131 NRMVNIST
-139 PKAFEIHSLDEFV
+139 PQAFEIGSLEEFV
-152 EKYFPAD
+152 EKYFPSN
-159 GMLVVVRFKL
+159 GILVVVRFKF

-174 VASEFMSA
+174 VESEFMSA
-182 LSMDLVRELLQ
+182 LSMDLVRELLK
-193 GFGIGG
+193 GFGIEDE
-199 ADVGLPEGE
+199 DVGMGAEPE
-208 PAPAAETPAAPQPAE
+208 P
-223 TPAEPAAASSDAG
+223 EPAAQPAAAAEPESSGGSGAS
-236 GGATLSQEEIERLI
+236 LSQEEIEKLM
-250 AGGVG
+250 AQNFAEEQAAQQN
-255 GASDEPAQPAEPAA
+255 ASPQPAASAEQPAQPQVAA
-269 ASSDAGGGATLS
+269 T
-281 QEEIERL
+281 
-288 MAGGIDGASNESAPV
+288 P
-303 STQPEQPAAA
+303 
-313 AAAPQQPAQMPPMQM
+313 APQQPVAAAPAQQTPV
-328 PQQQPAAPMQQPAAQ
+328 QQPVAQAQQGV
-343 MQQPMQPQ
+343 PQ
-351 AMAPNMM
+351 AMPQISPEM
-358 QPYAGMPYPPY
+358 QQQYAAMPYPPY
-369 GYPPMYYGMPPQ
+369 GMQMPYPPYYMPPQ
-381 QQQAPQQKPAEPKM
+381 QQAAPEPKT
-395 IKTTKPDMPTL
+395 IKTTKPAMPKFEEHATS
-406 DAQTTQL
+406 L
-413 NEEQESNLDLL
+413 NEEQEGNLDLL
-424 MTVPVDVAV
+424 MSVPVDVAV

-474 KGDIVVVDDS
+474 KGDIVVVDDN

>member
-1 MGSSLFS
+1 MGSNVFS

-84 VRAIVDILMGTT
+84 VRAIVDILMGSTT
-96 TADEDFEINEL
+96 KDEDFEINEL

-131 SRMVNIST
+131 NRMVNIST
-139 PKAFEIHSLDEFV
+139 PQAFEIGSLEEFV
-152 EKYFPAD
+152 EKYFPSN
-159 GMLVVVRFKL
+159 GMLVVVRFKF
-169 SIEDA
+169 SVEDA
-174 VASEFMSA
+174 VESEFMSA
-182 LSMDLVRELLQ
+182 LSMDLVRELLK
-193 GFGIGG
+193 GFGIEGE
-199 ADVGLPEGE
+199 DVGMGAEPE
-208 PAPAAETPAAPQPAE
+208 P
-223 TPAEPAAASSDAG
+223 EPAAQPAAAAEPELSSGSGAS
-236 GGATLSQEEIERLI
+236 LSQEEIEKLM
-250 AGGVG
+250 AQNFAEEQVAQQN
-255 GASDEPAQPAEPAA
+255 ASPQPAVSAEQPAQPQVAA
-269 ASSDAGGGATLS
+269 T
-281 QEEIERL
+281 
-288 MAGGIDGASNESAPV
+288 P
-303 STQPEQPAAA
+303 
-313 AAAPQQPAQMPPMQM
+313 APQQPVAAVPAQQTPV
-328 PQQQPAAPMQQPAAQ
+328 QQPVAQAQQGV
-343 MQQPMQPQ
+343 PQ
-351 AMAPNMM
+351 AMPQMSPEM
-358 QPYAGMPYPPY
+358 QQQYAAMPYPPY
-369 GYPPMYYGMPPQ
+369 GMQMPYPPMYYMPPQ
-381 QQQAPQQKPAEPKM
+381 QQAAPEPKT
-395 IKTTKPDMPTL
+395 IKTTKPAMPKFEEHATS
-406 DAQTTQL
+406 L

-424 MTVPVDVAV
+424 MSVPVDVAV

-474 KGDIVVVDDS
+474 KGDIVVVDDN

>member
-1 MGSSLFS
+1 MGSNVFS

-84 VRAIVDILMGTT
+84 VRAIVDILMGSTT
-96 TADEDFEINEL
+96 KDEDFEINEL
-107 NMSAI
+107 SMSAI

-131 SRMVNIST
+131 NRMVNIST
-139 PKAFEIHSLDEFV
+139 PQAFEIGSLEEFV
-152 EKYFPAD
+152 EKYFPSD
-159 GMLVVVRFKL
+159 GMLVVVRFKF
-169 SIEDA
+169 SVEDA
-174 VASEFMSA
+174 VESEFMSA
-182 LSMDLVRELLQ
+182 LSMDLVRELLK
-193 GFGIGG
+193 GFGIEGE
-199 ADVGLPEGE
+199 DVGMGAEPE
-208 PAPAAETPAAPQPAE
+208 P
-223 TPAEPAAASSDAG
+223 EPAAAAEPELSSG
-236 GGATLSQEEIERLI
+236 SGASLSQEEIEKLM
-250 AGGVG
+250 AQNFAEEQVAQQN
-255 GASDEPAQPAEPAA
+255 ASPQPAVSAEQPAQPQVAA
-269 ASSDAGGGATLS
+269 T
-281 QEEIERL
+281 
-288 MAGGIDGASNESAPV
+288 P
-303 STQPEQPAAA
+303 
-313 AAAPQQPAQMPPMQM
+313 APQQPVAAVPAQQTPV
-328 PQQQPAAPMQQPAAQ
+328 QQPVAQAQQGV
-343 MQQPMQPQ
+343 PQ
-351 AMAPNMM
+351 AMPQMSPEM
-358 QPYAGMPYPPY
+358 QQQYAAMPYPPY
-369 GYPPMYYGMPPQ
+369 GMQMPYPPMYYMPPQ
-381 QQQAPQQKPAEPKM
+381 QQAAPEPKT
-395 IKTTKPDMPTL
+395 IKTTKPAMPKFEEHATS
-406 DAQTTQL
+406 L

-424 MTVPVDVAV
+424 MSVPVDVAV

-474 KGDIVVVDDS
+474 KGDIVVVDDN

>member
-1 MGSSLFS
+1 MGSNVFS

-84 VRAIVDILMGTT
+84 VRAIVDILMGSTT
-96 TADEDFEINEL
+96 KDEDFEINEL

-131 SRMVNIST
+131 NRMVNIST
-139 PKAFEIHSLDEFV
+139 PQAFEISSLDEFV
-152 EKYFPAD
+152 EKYFPSN
-159 GMLVVVRFKL
+159 GILVVVRFKF

-174 VASEFMSA
+174 VESEFMSA
-182 LSMDLVRELLQ
+182 LNMDLVRELLK
-193 GFGIGG
+193 GFGIEGE
-199 ADVGLPEGE
+199 DVGMGAEPE
-208 PAPAAETPAAPQPAE
+208 P
-223 TPAEPAAASSDAG
+223 EPAAQPAAAAEPELSSGSGAS
-236 GGATLSQEEIERLI
+236 LSQEEIEKLM
-250 AGGVG
+250 AQNFAEEQAAQQN
-255 GASDEPAQPAEPAA
+255 ASPQPAVSAEQPAQPQVAATPA
-269 ASSDAGGGATLS
+269 S
-281 QEEIERL
+281 
-288 MAGGIDGASNESAPV
+288 
-303 STQPEQPAAA
+303 
-313 AAAPQQPAQMPPMQM
+313 QQPVAAVPAQQTPV
-328 PQQQPAAPMQQPAAQ
+328 QQPVAQAQQGV
-343 MQQPMQPQ
+343 PQ
-351 AMAPNMM
+351 AMPQMSPEM
-358 QPYAGMPYPPY
+358 QQQYAAMPYPPY
-369 GYPPMYYGMPPQ
+369 GMQMPYPPMYYMPPQ
-381 QQQAPQQKPAEPKM
+381 QQAAPEPKT
-395 IKTTKPDMPTL
+395 IKTTKPAMPKFEEHATS
-406 DAQTTQL
+406 L

-424 MTVPVDVAV
+424 MSVPVDVAV

-474 KGDIVVVDDS
+474 KGDIVVVDDN

>member
-1 MGSSLFS
+1 MGSNVFS

-84 VRAIVDILMGTT
+84 VRAIVDILMGSTT
-96 TADEDFEINEL
+96 KDEDFEINEL

-131 SRMVNIST
+131 NRMVNIST
-139 PKAFEIHSLDEFV
+139 PQAFEIGSLDEFV
-152 EKYFPAD
+152 EKYFPSN
-159 GMLVVVRFKL
+159 GMLVVVRFKF
-169 SIEDA
+169 SVEDA
-174 VASEFMSA
+174 VESEFMSA
-182 LSMDLVRELLQ
+182 LSMDLVRELLK
-193 GFGIGG
+193 GFGIEGE
-199 ADVGLPEGE
+199 DVGMGAEPE
-208 PAPAAETPAAPQPAE
+208 PAPAPATQ
-223 TPAEPAAASSDAG
+223 PAAAAEPELSSG
-236 GGATLSQEEIERLI
+236 SGASLSQEEIEKLM
-250 AGGVG
+250 AQNFAEEQAAQQN
-255 GASDEPAQPAEPAA
+255 ASPQPAVSAEQPAQPQVAA
-269 ASSDAGGGATLS
+269 T
-281 QEEIERL
+281 
-288 MAGGIDGASNESAPV
+288 P
-303 STQPEQPAAA
+303 
-313 AAAPQQPAQMPPMQM
+313 APQQPVAATPAQQTPV
-328 PQQQPAAPMQQPAAQ
+328 QQPVAQAQQGV
-343 MQQPMQPQ
+343 PQ
-351 AMAPNMM
+351 AMPQMSPEM
-358 QPYAGMPYPPY
+358 QQQYAAMPYPPY
-369 GYPPMYYGMPPQ
+369 GMQMPYPPMYYMPPQ
-381 QQQAPQQKPAEPKM
+381 QQAAPEPKT
-395 IKTTKPDMPTL
+395 IKTTKPAMPKFEEHATS
-406 DAQTTQL
+406 L

-424 MTVPVDVAV
+424 MSVPVDVAV

-474 KGDIVVVDDS
+474 KGDIVVVDDN